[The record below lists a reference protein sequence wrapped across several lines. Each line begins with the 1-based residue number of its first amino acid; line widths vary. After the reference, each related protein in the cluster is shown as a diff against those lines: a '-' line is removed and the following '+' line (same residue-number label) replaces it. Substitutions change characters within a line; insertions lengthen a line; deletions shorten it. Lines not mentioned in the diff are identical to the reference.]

1 MEERLTERENQIDNL
16 QAERAKLLEEIEKN
30 IRLPIPKI
38 ENEIQTDDNEHE
50 KLLEV
55 NKSLKSA
62 LEAIDDKIQHAITA
76 RLDLF
81 GDLGENT
88 SERLDGLIS
97 TIQNQTTQIDVLKAE
112 HDETK
117 EKYQRE
123 MNDLQK

>member
-30 IRLPIPKI
+30 IRLPILTI
-38 ENEIQTDDNEHE
+38 ENETLTDDEYE

-55 NKSLKSA
+55 NKSLKCA
-62 LEAIDDKIQHAITA
+62 LETIDDKIQHVITA
-76 RLDLF
+76 RSDLF
-81 GDLGENT
+81 GDIGRNT

-97 TIQNQTTQIDVLKAE
+97 TIQNQTTQIDALKSE

-117 EKYQRE
+117 EKYERE